1 MMCTVAGQIPDRLL
15 SIYLKNEWLNNWK
28 KVNLKPE
35 TTDNRGCLTCL
46 TSYFTFGSFS
56 FLLMKHAKYISEV

>member
-1 MMCTVAGQIPDRLL
+1 MCTAAGQSPEGLL

-28 KVNLKPE
+28 WVNLKPE

-46 TSYFTFGSFS
+46 MSYFIFESFS